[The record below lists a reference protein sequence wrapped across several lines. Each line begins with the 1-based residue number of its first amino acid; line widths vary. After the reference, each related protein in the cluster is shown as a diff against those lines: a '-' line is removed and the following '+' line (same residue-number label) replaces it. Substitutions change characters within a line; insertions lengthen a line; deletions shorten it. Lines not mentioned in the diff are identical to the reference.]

1 MKVVIL
7 GGGFASLKIATLI
20 SHNSKKEEVNV
31 TLISSTKRFIF
42 LPLIP
47 NLLDKSFKK
56 DSFNLFVNLEEFCFS
71 RGIRFINHTVL
82 EQDIQSEYLLV
93 QGRKLDFDLLF
104 DGRGKIDERNKGTY
118 EFWDKFIHSVEAEP
132 LEKDLIFKKPGI
144 AEYEIIQALKS
155 RSKNLNVRFIDSKK
169 SFSSHPQLKN
179 VYNRNN
185 LKKIML
191 QSPMIIHI
199 NKNAMVKGKKVLL
212 GGSLAT
218 ILNCESTA
226 QFASFTAKVGYRI
239 FLQEQKNLSGNSASE
254 YQIKKYRQRGKMLYV
269 DSNDCY
275 IWLGEDC
282 KMGIKPHVKGR
293 LGYFIREQFYLRQMQ
308 LFYSEKMPTKVIN
321 IYKFILNIFR

>member
-20 SHNSKKEEVNV
+20 SHKSKKEKVNI
-31 TLISSTKRFIF
+31 TLISRTKRFIF

-47 NLLDKSFKK
+47 NLLDRLLKK
-56 DSFNLFVNLEEFCFS
+56 DSFNVFVNLEEFCTS
-71 RGIRFINHTVL
+71 RGIHFINHTVL
-82 EQDIQSEYLLV
+82 EQDIRTEYLLV

-104 DGRGKIDERNKGTY
+104 DGRGKVDERNKRTY
-118 EFWDKFIHSVEAEP
+118 ELWDKFIHSVGSEP
-132 LEKDLIFKKPGI
+132 LEKELIFEKPGI

-155 RSKNLNVRFIDSKK
+155 RSKSLNVRFIDSKK

-179 VYNRNN
+179 VFDRSSQ
-185 LKKIML
+185 KKIML
-191 QSPMIIHI
+191 QSPMMIHI
-199 NKNAMVKGKKVLL
+199 NKDAMVRGKKVLL
-212 GGSLAT
+212 GGSLAS

-239 FLQEQKNLSGNSASE
+239 YLQEQKNLSGNSASE

-269 DSNDCY
+269 DSDDCY

-282 KMGIKPHVKGR
+282 KMRIKPHIKGR

-308 LFYSEKMPTKVIN
+308 LFYSEKMPKKAIN
-321 IYKFILNIFR
+321 IYKFILNVFR